1 MSKTSGH
8 KPRNERFLDALV
20 EELRS
25 MSDTDALEGENPE
38 ELLKIGERMLRS
50 AKEDAGKR
58 RLANA
63 KKHMTVVA
71 ARPTPVAAA
80 SITDMRSYLQGL
92 SNLTLAARKLDEL
105 SDEDVLRIYNQVKD
119 LEGLQT
125 QGIQDDDE

>member
-1 MSKTSGH
+1 MSKTGGH

-38 ELLKIGERMLRS
+38 ELLKFGERMLQG

-63 KKHMTVVA
+63 KKRMAVVA
-71 ARPTPVAAA
+71 ARPTPAAAA
-80 SITDMRSYLQGL
+80 SVTDMRRYLQGL
-92 SNLTLAARKLDEL
+92 SNLTLAARQLDEL
-105 SDEDVLRIYNQVKD
+105 SDEDVQRIYNQVKD
-119 LEGLQT
+119 LEGLPN
-125 QGIQDDDE
+125 QGTQDDD

>member
-1 MSKTSGH
+1 MSKTGGH

-38 ELLKIGERMLRS
+38 ELLKYGERLLQG

-63 KKHMTVVA
+63 KKRMAVVA
-71 ARPTPVAAA
+71 VRPTPAAAA
-80 SITDMRSYLQGL
+80 SVTDMRRYLQGL
-92 SNLTLAARKLDEL
+92 SNLTLAARQLDEL
-105 SDEDVLRIYNQVKD
+105 SDEDVQRIYNQVKD
-119 LEGLQT
+119 LEGLPNQCT
-125 QGIQDDDE
+125 QDDD